1 MRIYNLE
8 HGQAVKCGDT
18 YLIALKNG
26 TYRFGGINVQELT
39 GGRYN
44 EPSEYSFNNLPTI
57 EKVVR
62 NSPIVY
68 YKNADQTLTH
78 EQYSTQRNTING
90 DYYNEDGYYDFP
102 DLDTE
107 YHVKKELQTF
117 IETWERV
124 EEPQPDTYEEIKLEV
139 VGEVIDTGSK
149 FIQTPLQ
156 FGFTK
161 FNNGGF
167 FKVYLSDIA
176 KDEWGKMVIKYGETY
191 KMENSEHSN
200 IRYARFDGKYI
211 YDDTIRGI
219 RESHYHVVNTLDEA
233 KKAEATMRR
242 LVREPIIR
250 HLNKN
255 KEITIDKASVVLRK
269 LNTLKSHLLKVEP
282 KVKTQHD
289 YSSSLKVMKELIVEL
304 EGYLSEE

>member
-8 HGQAVKCGDT
+8 HGQVVKCGDT
-18 YLIALKNG
+18 YLVALKNG
-26 TYRFGGINVQELT
+26 KYRFGGINIQEVT

-44 EPSEYSFNNLPTI
+44 EPSEYSFNNLPTV

-62 NSPIVY
+62 NSPITY
-68 YKNADQTLTH
+68 YKNGDETLTS
-78 EQYSTQRNTING
+78 EEYRTQRNAIDG
-90 DYYNEDGYYDFP
+90 EYHDEDGYYNFP

-107 YHVKKELQTF
+107 YRVKKELQTF
-117 IETWERV
+117 IETWKRF

-156 FGFTK
+156 FGFTNFK
-161 FNNGGF
+161 GGGF

-176 KDEWGKMVIKYGETY
+176 KDEWEKMVLKYGQTY
-191 KMENSEHSN
+191 EMKNAKHSN
-200 IRYARFDGKYI
+200 IRYAQFDGKYI

-219 RESHYHVVNTLDEA
+219 RENHYHVANTLNEA
-233 KKAEATMRR
+233 KSVEATMRK

-250 HLNKN
+250 QLNKN
-255 KEITIDKASVVLRK
+255 KQITVDKASVILSK
-269 LNTLKSHLLKVEP
+269 LYSLKNHLLKVEP

-289 YSSSLKVMKELIVEL
+289 YSSSLKVAKSLISEL
-304 EGYLSEE
+304 EDYLSEE